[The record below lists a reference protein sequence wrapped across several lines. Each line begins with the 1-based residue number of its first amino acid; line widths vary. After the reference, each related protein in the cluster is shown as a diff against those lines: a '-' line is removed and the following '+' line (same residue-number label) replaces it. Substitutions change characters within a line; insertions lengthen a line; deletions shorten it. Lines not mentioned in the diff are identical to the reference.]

1 MYDLRLTWKKGLR
14 KNIPKEINH
23 YFLINSH
30 VSAVK
35 TTSLDVSLLTFKPS
49 VNAWLH
55 LENRM
60 PCVVYTASWLKV
72 RIITANWDNS
82 ARWTKNILHLL
93 HSVLIFEIRITLF
106 SSWKHFMFLC
116 YQIWQVLYVII
127 KCSSFSI
134 SNVLLQLRST
144 RVLQRLTVLDAQTQ
158 DIFMLFSTQA
168 HLLHLF
174 GQDAKNRWML
184 FPLKKHR
191 GKKEWRDERT
201 MFNMQKFST
210 RKGKFPP
217 PPPQKKKTPS
227 RKNTKGVRKL
237 TKYHW
242 SHLKRNRNRSE
253 NKG

>member
-1 MYDLRLTWKKGLR
+1 MVTLTKQNALCCLYSLMTESKDYYSKLVQFCKMNKK
-14 KNIPKEINH
+14 
-23 YFLINSH
+23 
-30 VSAVK
+30 
-35 TTSLDVSLLTFKPS
+35 
-49 VNAWLH
+49 
-55 LENRM
+55 
-60 PCVVYTASWLKV
+60 YTAF
-72 RIITANWDNS
+72 IT
-82 ARWTKNILHLL
+82 LF
-93 HSVLIFEIRITLF
+93 VLIFEIRITLF

-134 SNVLLQLRST
+134 SNILLQLRST

-174 GQDAKNRWML
+174 GQDAKNWWML

-191 GKKEWRDERT
+191 GKKEWRDERS

-217 PPPQKKKTPS
+217 PPPQKKNHLQGKIQ
-227 RKNTKGVRKL
+227 REYKN
-237 TKYHW
+237 
-242 SHLKRNRNRSE
+242 
-253 NKG
+253 

>member
-1 MYDLRLTWKKGLR
+1 MVTLR
-14 KNIPKEINH
+14 KQNALCCL
-23 YFLINSH
+23 Y
-30 VSAVK
+30 
-35 TTSLDVSLLTFKPS
+35 SLMTESKDYYSKLVQFCKM
-49 VNAWLH
+49 NKK
-55 LENRM
+55 
-60 PCVVYTASWLKV
+60 YTAF
-72 RIITANWDNS
+72 IT
-82 ARWTKNILHLL
+82 LF
-93 HSVLIFEIRITLF
+93 VLIFEIRITLF

-127 KCSSFSI
+127 KCSSFTI

>member
-1 MYDLRLTWKKGLR
+1 MVTLTKQNALCCLYSLMTESKDYYSKLVQFCKMNKK
-14 KNIPKEINH
+14 
-23 YFLINSH
+23 
-30 VSAVK
+30 
-35 TTSLDVSLLTFKPS
+35 
-49 VNAWLH
+49 
-55 LENRM
+55 
-60 PCVVYTASWLKV
+60 YTAF
-72 RIITANWDNS
+72 IT
-82 ARWTKNILHLL
+82 LF
-93 HSVLIFEIRITLF
+93 VLIFEIRITLF

-127 KCSSFSI
+127 KCSSFTI

-174 GQDAKNRWML
+174 GQDAKNWWML

-191 GKKEWRDERT
+191 GKKEWRDERS

-217 PPPQKKKTPS
+217 PPPQKKK
-227 RKNTKGVRKL
+227 NTFKEKYKGS
-237 TKYHW
+237 TKI
-242 SHLKRNRNRSE
+242 
-253 NKG
+253 NKISLEPPEEKQK

>member
-1 MYDLRLTWKKGLR
+1 MVTLR
-14 KNIPKEINH
+14 KQNALCCL
-23 YFLINSH
+23 Y
-30 VSAVK
+30 
-35 TTSLDVSLLTFKPS
+35 SLMTESKDYYSKLVQFCKM
-49 VNAWLH
+49 NKK
-55 LENRM
+55 
-60 PCVVYTASWLKV
+60 YTAF
-72 RIITANWDNS
+72 IT
-82 ARWTKNILHLL
+82 LF
-93 HSVLIFEIRITLF
+93 VLIFEIRITLF

-127 KCSSFSI
+127 KCSSFTI

-174 GQDAKNRWML
+174 GQDAKNWWML

-191 GKKEWRDERT
+191 GKKEWRDERS

-217 PPPQKKKTPS
+217 PPPQKKK
-227 RKNTKGVRKL
+227 
-237 TKYHW
+237 
-242 SHLKRNRNRSE
+242 HLQGKIQREYE
-253 NKG
+253 N

>member
-1 MYDLRLTWKKGLR
+1 MVKLTKQNALCCLYSLMTESKDYYSKLVQFCKMNKK
-14 KNIPKEINH
+14 
-23 YFLINSH
+23 
-30 VSAVK
+30 
-35 TTSLDVSLLTFKPS
+35 
-49 VNAWLH
+49 
-55 LENRM
+55 
-60 PCVVYTASWLKV
+60 YTAFTTLF
-72 RIITANWDNS
+72 
-82 ARWTKNILHLL
+82 
-93 HSVLIFEIRITLF
+93 VLIFEIRITLF

-174 GQDAKNRWML
+174 GQDAKNWWML

-210 RKGKFPP
+210 RKGKFLP
-217 PPPQKKKTPS
+217 PPPQKKK
-227 RKNTKGVRKL
+227 NTFKEKYKGS
-237 TKYHW
+237 TKI
-242 SHLKRNRNRSE
+242 
-253 NKG
+253 NKISLEPPEEKQK